1 MPKTPFFKITDRT
14 LTYLYGATI
23 LLSASLLFMVQ
34 PLFAKM
40 LLPALGGASAV
51 WVTLMFVYQG
61 LLLLGYGYAHGL
73 SHWLPQRWQI
83 PLHLVLV
90 ALSFYWLPIA
100 SRAVLEAPATAMPLD
115 WLILT
120 ALAGIGAPF
129 FMLSAT
135 SPLLQHWFAHLPH
148 KRSANPYFLYAVS
161 NIGSL
166 GALLAYPFLFER
178 FLALGWQQGSWF
190 WAYVVF
196 TLLLLACGVLAR
208 DNWQQKAVSKQTDPL
223 RSETIREAWAPVKL
237 TTTLHWLTLSLVP
250 SSLLLGVTT
259 YITTQITSLP
269 LLWVVPLALYLLTFV
284 IAFSEKPLISPRQS
298 VVSAAVGFAGILLLT
313 AADYGFTSL
322 SLMWH
327 LLSFFF
333 VAQALHHILAGKKPA
348 AEKLTGFYFVMSLGG
363 VLGGS
368 VNAVVAP
375 LVFSSVYEYPLMLLA
390 AALLLAPHQ
399 KRLFQEVYQS
409 RRLAKGLA
417 WGLDALLPLALFALL
432 WLPGKK
438 IVLAGYAVTFAPFI
452 SLPLTMFLTLLVVF
466 LSLQRPF
473 RLGFA
478 AALVLGG
485 MVALHNYSA
494 DHIMTKRSFYG
505 TYSILFN
512 EERLAYDLISQG
524 TSARQG
530 SQSIDPEEAL
540 RTDFFYNFAGLREH
554 LPEEL
559 FKKPWASAGLGVG
572 TVACLSPYENKVTFI
587 EIDPLVVALAQ
598 DSGYFT
604 YLKNCPGENPVM
616 VGDGRRM
623 ITEKFAKNSLGMI
636 FLDTF
641 SGASIP
647 THMLTKE
654 AFRTYLEK
662 LTPDGILAINVT
674 NLHFDLVPLVAR
686 QAADLGLVGL
696 YVTPTERHKSTWVVL
711 ARKAAHLGTL
721 EADPDWRPLPPAP
734 ENLRGWTDS
743 FATLLPLL

>member
-1 MPKTPFFKITDRT
+1 MFKITDKT

-34 PLFAKM
+34 PLFAKI
-40 LLPALGGASAV
+40 LLPSLGGASAV

-100 SRAVLEAPATAMPLD
+100 SRAVLDAPATAMPID
-115 WLILT
+115 WLITT
-120 ALAGIGAPF
+120 ALVGIGAPF

-148 KRSANPYFLYAVS
+148 KRSSNPYFLYAVS

-178 FLALGWQQGSWF
+178 FLPLGWQQGSWF

-196 TLLLLACGVLAR
+196 AFLLLACGVLAR
-208 DNWQQKAVSKQTDPL
+208 DNWQQKTVGKQTDPL
-223 RSETIREAWAPVKL
+223 GSETISKALAPVKL
-237 TTTLHWLTLSLVP
+237 TTTLHWLVLSVVP

-284 IAFSEKPLISPRQS
+284 IAFSERPIIRPGQS
-298 VVSAAVGFAGILLLT
+298 VVLAAIGFGGILLL
-313 AADYGFTSL
+313 AAGGYAFSGFSL
-322 SLMWH
+322 IWH

-333 VAQALHHILAGKKPA
+333 IALALHHTLASKKPA
-348 AEKLTGFYFVMSLGG
+348 AAKLTGFYFVMSLGG

-368 VNAVVAP
+368 INAVVAP

-390 AALLLAPHQ
+390 AALLLAPYQ
-399 KRLFQEVYQS
+399 KRMFAEVYQS
-409 RRLAKGLA
+409 KRLAKTLA
-417 WGLDALLPLALFALL
+417 WGMDILLPLALFALL

-438 IVLAGYAVTFAPFI
+438 VVAFGYSVLFPDFVSTPMA
-452 SLPLTMFLTLLVVF
+452 LTLTFLVVF
-466 LSLQRPF
+466 SGLKRPF

-478 AALVLGG
+478 AAMVLGG

-494 DHIMTKRSFYG
+494 DHILTKRSFYG
-505 TYSILFN
+505 TYSIFFN
-512 EERLAYDLISQG
+512 EEWLAYDLISEG

-530 SQSIDPEEAL
+530 SQSIDPEKAL
-540 RTDFFYNFAGLREH
+540 RTDFFYNFGGLREH

-559 FKKPWASAGLGVG
+559 FKTPWASAGLGVG
-572 TVACLSPYENKVTFI
+572 TVACLSPYPNKVTFV
-587 EIDPLVVALAQ
+587 EIDPLVVALAK

-604 YLKNCPGENPVM
+604 YLKNCPGENPVI
-616 VGDGRRM
+616 VGDGRR
-623 ITEKFAKNSLGMI
+623 IIAEKFAENSLGMI

-654 AFRTYLEK
+654 AFATYLDK
-662 LTPDGILAINVT
+662 LTPDGVLAINVT
-674 NLHFDLVPLVAR
+674 NLHFDLIPLVAR
-686 QAADLGLVGL
+686 QAEDLGLTGL
-696 YVTPTERHKSTWVVL
+696 HIAPTERHKSTWVVL
-711 ARKAAHLGTL
+711 ARKQAHLGTL
-721 EADPDWRPLPPAP
+721 ETDPDWHPLPSAP
-734 ENLRGWTDS
+734 KNLRGWSDS